1 MKTLKGIAKTLFI
14 MYAILCIGLYF
25 GQDSL
30 IFNPH
35 KLQEDYHFSSTNEVE
50 IEVEEDV
57 FLNALWIREEKPKG
71 AILFLHGNRGSNKR
85 CRHQAM
91 NMSCLLYTSPSP
103 RDATLS
109 RMPSSA

>member
-1 MKTLKGIAKTLFI
+1 MKTLKGIVKTLFI

-50 IEVEEDV
+50 IEVGETV

-71 AILFLHGNRGSNKR
+71 AILLLHGTRG
-85 CRHQAM
+85 
-91 NMSCLLYTSPSP
+91 
-103 RDATLS
+103 
-109 RMPSSA
+109 